1 MFALWIMF
9 LITSDN
15 VKIAYDYYSA
25 PRATGYLVLV
35 HMMPSTKE
43 SWKEFAEQAQKES
56 FASVAIDLRGHGQ
69 SQSGPNGYEAF
80 SDEEHQQSMKDIE
93 AAVEFLQSQ
102 GATLEKI
109 TLIGASIGANLC
121 AWYLAE
127 HPEIKSAVLLSAGE
141 SYRGINLEKILPKLN
156 AGQKLLMFAS
166 EDDIRQTNSNAVV
179 NKKLAEL
186 IPAGVDK
193 KLVIFPTGGHGTAYL
208 DQATAPT
215 LDFIKGSN

>member
-1 MFALWIMF
+1 MG
-9 LITSDN
+9 LITKEK
-15 VKIAYDYYSA
+15 VKIAYDWYPV

-35 HMMPSTKE
+35 HMMPATKE
-43 SWKEFAEQAQKES
+43 SWKKFAEQAQKEG
-56 FASVAIDLRGHGQ
+56 FASIAIDLRGHGQ

-102 GATLEKI
+102 GAAPEKI

-127 HPEIKSAVLLSAGE
+127 HPEMRSAVLLSAGE
-141 SYRGINLEKILPKLN
+141 SYRGINLEKILSKLRS
-156 AGQKLLMFAS
+156 GQRILLFAS
-166 EDDIRQTNSNAVV
+166 EDDIRQTNSNAAV

-193 KLVIFPTGGHGTAYL
+193 KLVIFPAGGHGTAYL
-208 DQATAPT
+208 DQATTPI
-215 LDFIKGSN
+215 LDFLKGSN